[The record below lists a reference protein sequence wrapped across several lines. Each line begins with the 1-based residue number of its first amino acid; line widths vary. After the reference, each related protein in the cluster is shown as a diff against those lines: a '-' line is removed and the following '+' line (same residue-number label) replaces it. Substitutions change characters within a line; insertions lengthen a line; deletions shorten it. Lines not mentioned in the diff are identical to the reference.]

1 MAGTFT
7 NIVYHIVF
15 STKNRQPILAP
26 EISPRIYSYLGGAIR
41 DEKEVLYEVGGMEDH
56 IHVLIGWRPDETI
69 SNLVGSIK
77 RNATIWIHDTFPDL
91 RDFCWQE
98 GYGAFTV
105 SYSQVGKVKA
115 YIQNQEEH
123 HRTKDF
129 KAEFIALL
137 EARHVDYDREAI

>member
-7 NIVYHIVF
+7 NFLYHIVF
-15 STKNRQPILAP
+15 STKNRRPFLAP
-26 EISPRIYSYLGGAIR
+26 EMSPRIYSYLGGAIR
-41 DEKEVLYEVGGMEDH
+41 DEKGILYEIGGTEDH
-56 IHVLIGWRPDETI
+56 IHFLIRWRSDETI

-91 RDFCWQE
+91 HDFYWQE

-105 SYSQVGKVKA
+105 SHSQVGKVKA

-123 HRTKDF
+123 HRTRDF
-129 KAEFIALL
+129 KTEFVASQ
-137 EARHVDYDREAI
+137 